1 MEEIRLLLSMDA
13 MRELASGHEL
23 VIDDDE
29 TRVILGCN
37 DEAVATF
44 RTQVERALLHMLP
57 VGDTPH

>member
-1 MEEIRLLLSMDA
+1 MDA

-23 VIDDDE
+23 VIDDGE
-29 TRVILGCN
+29 LRIILGCN

-57 VGDTPH
+57 VGETPH

>member
-1 MEEIRLLLSMDA
+1 MEEVRVLLSIEA
-13 MRELASGHEL
+13 MRELVHGSEL
-23 VIDDDE
+23 VIDDGDM
-29 TRVILGCN
+29 RLILGCN

>member
-1 MEEIRLLLSMDA
+1 MEEFRLLLSMDA
-13 MRELASGHEL
+13 MRELASGNEL

-29 TRVILGCN
+29 TRIILSCN

>member
-1 MEEIRLLLSMDA
+1 MEEFRLLLSIEA
-13 MRELASGHEL
+13 MRELVNGSEL
-23 VIDDDE
+23 VVDDGD
-29 TRVILGCN
+29 TRIILGCS

>member
-1 MEEIRLLLSMDA
+1 VEEFRLLLSIEA
-13 MRELASGHEL
+13 MRELVNGSEL
-23 VIDDDE
+23 VVDDGD
-29 TRVILGCN
+29 TRIILGCS